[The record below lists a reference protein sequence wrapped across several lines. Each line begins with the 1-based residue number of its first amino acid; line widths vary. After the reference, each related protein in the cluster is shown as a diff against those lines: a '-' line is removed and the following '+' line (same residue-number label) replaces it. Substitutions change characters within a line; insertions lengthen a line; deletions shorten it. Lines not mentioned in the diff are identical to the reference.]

1 MEALKDIH
9 YIESNLGGADII
21 VHLALPDFGAALG
34 AGIDVGTGIYPS
46 ESKLSLEIPVLVD
59 RPGITVGNTG
69 AGAPSLIAAVGELR
83 EVGTEKIERL
93 DADTPHIV
101 LATEGMDAEEVAD
114 KALAKPVTCLRLYH
128 PVFPFVLIAD
138 CPGIETTLILNPD
151 KTYTLHSVYIDR
163 DSSFDDKG
171 TYTLKGNLLTLKEE
185 NGEISYY
192 KVEENRVRLL
202 TDDKQE
208 ITGALADH
216 YILNKE

>member
-1 MEALKDIH
+1 MKKIFILVCSCTLLAACGNSSKTNKGTDTDSTT
-9 YIESNLGGADII
+9 IE
-21 VHLALPDFGAALG
+21 V
-34 AGIDVGTGIYPS
+34 VGMHNAET
-46 ESKLSLEIPVLVD
+46 SLDYE
-59 RPGITVGNTG
+59 
-69 AGAPSLIAAVGELR
+69 
-83 EVGTEKIERL
+83 GTYK
-93 DADTPHIV
+93 
-101 LATEGMDAEEVAD
+101 G
-114 KALAKPVTCLRLYH
+114 
-128 PVFPFVLIAD
+128 VFPAAD
-138 CPGIETTLILNPD
+138 CPGIETTLISNPD

-202 TDDKQE
+202 TDDTQE

>member
-1 MEALKDIH
+1 MKKIFILVC
-9 YIESNLGGADII
+9 SCTL
-21 VHLALPDFGAALG
+21 LAACGNSSKTNK
-34 AGIDVGTGIYPS
+34 GTDTDSTTIAVVDMHNA
-46 ESKLSLEIPVLVD
+46 ETSLDYE
-59 RPGITVGNTG
+59 
-69 AGAPSLIAAVGELR
+69 
-83 EVGTEKIERL
+83 GTYK
-93 DADTPHIV
+93 
-101 LATEGMDAEEVAD
+101 G
-114 KALAKPVTCLRLYH
+114 
-128 PVFPFVLIAD
+128 VFPAAD